1 MKTGPFFYNNGNAL
15 SISNVGILVHL
26 RNRLSVLQVVS
37 QDLKTQ
43 MPFNLKLSS
52 LLHST
57 CARGKISRFVLL
69 TMTECACIVKRYE
82 YFVYQ
87 LYMVLLTPAIKP
99 RKNEITVHFLEGFGI
114 ILIRKKIR

>member
-1 MKTGPFFYNNGNAL
+1 
-15 SISNVGILVHL
+15 
-26 RNRLSVLQVVS
+26 
-37 QDLKTQ
+37 
-43 MPFNLKLSS
+43 
-52 LLHST
+52 
-57 CARGKISRFVLL
+57 
-69 TMTECACIVKRYE
+69 MTEPACIVKRCE